1 MCGRPVAGFR
11 PPPAAAAAAPGKKGA
26 GMLVLSSRWP
36 RGPERASVGQP
47 FGGGAQASIVCGRPV
62 FADCPASVCFTSS
75 MQASMASGA
84 PVNAMRLRLF
94 VPSCQGSSRSAI
106 LTCVLP

>member
-1 MCGRPVAGFR
+1 MAQG
-11 PPPAAAAAAPGKKGA
+11 
-26 GMLVLSSRWP
+26 P
-36 RGPERASVGQP
+36 REGVVGQP

-62 FADCPASVCFTSS
+62 FADWPASVCFTSS

-94 VPSCQGSSRSAI
+94 VE
-106 LTCVLP
+106 LPGLVAVRYSNLRVAVEAPQSI